1 MLLDTTFLIDLLDR
15 LDAADYRLDELIE
28 DSTPIGV
35 SVLSVYETGIGLADH
50 ERERFDSITEQ
61 VTVVPLRH
69 DDTRRALS
77 IQRTLFD
84 RGQRIGD
91 IDAMIAATAAERDE
105 TVLTRNV
112 DEFERVE
119 AITVETY

>member
-1 MLLDTTFLIDLLDR
+1 M
-15 LDAADYRLDELIE
+15 
-28 DSTPIGV
+28 
-35 SVLSVYETGIGLADH
+35 
-50 ERERFDSITEQ
+50 
-61 VTVVPLRH
+61 TVVPLRD

-91 IDAMIAATAAERDE
+91 IDSMIAGTAAERNE
-105 TVLTRNV
+105 TILTRNV